1 MTRLKEM
8 IKIFEKYDII
18 NVEETYGRYNRYSFY
33 YNIFSNNI
41 FWMDIYLTGDI
52 ITEGIIN
59 GNINF
64 HNYNEFLSILESLNI
79 KLKFWDD
86 LMTELYTI

>member
-8 IKIFEKYDII
+8 IKIFEKYNII

-33 YNIFSNNI
+33 HDIFLNNI
-41 FWMDIYLTGDI
+41 FWIELYHDFQGT
-52 ITEGIIN
+52 IN
-59 GNINF
+59 GEFNF
-64 HNYNEFLSILESLNI
+64 NNYNEFLSILESLHI

-86 LMTELYTI
+86 LITELYTI